1 MRNSFVFY
9 RGWKEALDEL
19 SNGEKLAIY
28 EAICNY
34 ALDGKIPDFT
44 GLLNAL
50 FKSFVPQIDIN
61 TKRWDNGRKGGAPKG
76 NKNAEKQNV
85 TKDGNNQKQPKNN
98 QKQPNVQCTM
108 QNVQCTMQNV
118 NECKSAAKACT
129 HALTGGETYEKY
141 VAWLRDNA
149 PYIFSHYTNLITEAQ
164 LSKLQETYPLSTILQ
179 TIAQVENRSDWRKKY
194 VNLYMTV
201 KNWIRKEASNG
212 K

>member
-9 RGWKEALDEL
+9 RGWKEAIDEL
-19 SNGEKLAIY
+19 PDREKLAIY

-61 TKRWDNGRKGGAPKG
+61 TKRWENGRKGGAPKG

-85 TKDGNNQKQPKNN
+85 TKDGNNQKQPKTTK
-98 QKQPNVQCTM
+98 KQPNVQCTM
-108 QNVQCTMQNV
+108 QNVECTIQNV
-118 NECKSAAKACT
+118 NESMSAAKCT
-129 HALTGGETYEKY
+129 HALTGGQTYEKY
-141 VAWLRDNA
+141 VAWLRENA
-149 PYIFSHYTNLITEAQ
+149 PYVYSHYTNLLTERE
-164 LSKLQETYPLSTILQ
+164 LTKLQESYPLPTILQ
-179 TIAQVENRSDWRKKY
+179 TIAQIENRTDLRRKY
-194 VNLYMTV
+194 TNLYMTL
-201 KNWIRKEASNG
+201 KNWLRKEATNG

>member
-1 MRNSFVFY
+1 MRDSFVFY
-9 RGWKEALDEL
+9 RGWKVAVDEL
-19 SNGEKLAIY
+19 PDREKLAIY

-61 TKRWDNGRKGGAPKG
+61 TKRWENGRKGGAPKG

-98 QKQPNVQCTM
+98 QKQPNV
-108 QNVQCTMQNV
+108 NVNVNVNANDNVNV
-118 NECKSAAKACT
+118 NEGKSAAKVCT
-129 HALTGGETYEKY
+129 HSLDGGETYTKY
-141 VAWLRDNA
+141 VAWLRENA
-149 PYIFSHYTNLITEAQ
+149 PYIFSHYSNLVKEEQ
-164 LSKLQETYPLSTILQ
+164 LKKLQESYPLTTILQ
-179 TIAQVENRSDWRKKY
+179 TIGQIENRSDLRKKY
-194 VNLYMTV
+194 TNLYMTL
-201 KNWIRKEASNG
+201 KNWLRKEATNG